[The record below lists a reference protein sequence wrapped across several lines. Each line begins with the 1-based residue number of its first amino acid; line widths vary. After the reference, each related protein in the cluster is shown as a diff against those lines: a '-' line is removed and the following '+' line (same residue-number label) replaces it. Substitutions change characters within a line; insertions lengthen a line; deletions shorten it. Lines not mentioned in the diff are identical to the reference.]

1 MKKKIT
7 FKILSIFVLIFGICG
22 IGFVIL
28 AGKVNSMDEINEKIG
43 GAYLS
48 DIEELDSVNLNIA
61 YLQADIKDYFF
72 AADDAAKRAVRSDI
86 TSLMGNALSS
96 LQKLQDTAETERQLK
111 TIGLL
116 MEAFGAYTSAY
127 NEILADID
135 GGTITDVEGIE
146 SRIAE
151 ETHNITVRM
160 KSVDIL
166 NTTNMIRGQKEL
178 ERASTECH
186 MVMVIVVC
194 LLVLAFAGGMG
205 ITMITIAYP
214 TKKATNDLSE
224 IVDGMER
231 QEGDLTKRIKERTSD
246 EAGQLVQG
254 INRFIGTLQGII
266 RQIKIQSDSMIE
278 NVHNVNKQVGSAN
291 DSITDVSAAMEEL
304 AASMLDISNVA
315 DNINSKT
322 EEVTVAVEQIAGKA
336 DNGSGKAKEIQERAL
351 QFREEGAASKVNTGV
366 MAEEIRV
373 VLEKALEKSRDVE
386 RINGLTADILSIS
399 AQTNLLALNASIEAA
414 RAGEAGRGFA
424 VVADEIRKLADSSR
438 ETANNIQ
445 EISSQVTNSVNE
457 LADNA
462 NEMINFI
469 TDVVLP
475 DYDKLVMTGNQ
486 YSEDA
491 TSFEK
496 ILRDFNES
504 ANELNETMRNVKGLI
519 NNISVTISECSDGI
533 SMTAQ
538 SAGNL
543 KSSVAQIQGEIAKT
557 AQSADM
563 LIQEIDMFKHI

>member
-1 MKKKIT
+1 MKKRIT
-7 FKILSIFVLIFGICG
+7 LKILSIFILIFSICG
-22 IGFVIL
+22 IGFVVL
-28 AGKVNSMDEINEKIG
+28 ANKVNSMDEINEKIG

-72 AADDAAKRAVRSDI
+72 AAGDAAKQSVMSDI

-96 LQKLQDTAETERQLK
+96 LQRLQNTAETERQQK
-111 TIGLL
+111 TVGLL
-116 MEAFGAYTSAY
+116 MDAFGAYTTTY
-127 NEILADID
+127 NGILADID
-135 GGTITDVEGIE
+135 GGIITNVEEIE
-146 SRIAE
+146 SRITE
-151 ETHNITVRM
+151 VTQDITIRM

-178 ERASTECH
+178 DQASAECH
-186 MVMVIVVC
+186 MVMIIVVC

-214 TKKATNDLSE
+214 TKKATHDLSE
-224 IVDGMER
+224 IVDAMER

-266 RQIKIQSDSMIE
+266 RQIKTQSDSMIE
-278 NVHNVNKQVGSAN
+278 NVHNVNEQVGRAN
-291 DSITDVSAAMEEL
+291 DNITDVSAAMEEL

-315 DNINSKT
+315 DNINGKT
-322 EEVTVAVEQIAGKA
+322 EEITAAVEQIAGKA
-336 DNGSGKAKEIQERAL
+336 DNGSNKAKEIQERAL
-351 QFREEGAASKVNTGV
+351 QLREEGAASKVNTSV
-366 MAEEIRV
+366 MAEDIRV
-373 VLEKALEKSRDVE
+373 VLEKALQKSRDVE

-414 RAGEAGRGFA
+414 RAGAAGRGFA

-475 DYDKLVMTGNQ
+475 DYDKLVVTGNQ

-491 TSFEK
+491 TSFEN

-543 KSSVAQIQGEIAKT
+543 KSSVAQIQGEITKT

>member
-1 MKKKIT
+1 MKKRIT
-7 FKILSIFVLIFGICG
+7 LKILSIFILIFSICG
-22 IGFVIL
+22 IGFVVL
-28 AGKVNSMDEINEKIG
+28 ANKVSSMDEINEKIG

-72 AADDAAKRAVRSDI
+72 AADDAAKRAVMSDI

-96 LQKLQDTAETERQLK
+96 LQRLQDTAETERQQK

-116 MEAFGAYTSAY
+116 MDAFGAYTTIY
-127 NEILADID
+127 NGILADID
-135 GGTITDVEGIE
+135 SGTITDVEEIE
-146 SRIAE
+146 SHIAE
-151 ETHNITVRM
+151 VTKDITIRM

-178 ERASTECH
+178 EKASAECH
-186 MVMVIVVC
+186 IVMVIVVC

-214 TKKATNDLSE
+214 TKKATSDLSE

-231 QEGDLTKRIKERTSD
+231 QEGDLTRRIKERTSD

-254 INRFIGTLQGII
+254 INRFISTLQGII
-266 RQIKIQSDSMIE
+266 RQIKTQSDSMIE
-278 NVHNVNKQVGSAN
+278 NVHNVNEQVGRAN

-304 AASMLDISNVA
+304 AASMLDISSVA
-315 DNINSKT
+315 DNINDKT
-322 EEVTVAVEQIAGKA
+322 EEVTAAVEQIAGKA

-351 QFREEGAASKVNTGV
+351 QFREEGAASKVSTSV
-366 MAEEIRV
+366 MAEDIRV

-414 RAGEAGRGFA
+414 RAGAAGRGFA

-445 EISSQVTNSVNE
+445 EISSQVTTSVNE

-491 TSFEK
+491 TSFEN

>member
-1 MKKKIT
+1 MKKRIT
-7 FKILSIFVLIFGICG
+7 VKILSIFILIFVICG
-22 IGFVIL
+22 IGFVVL
-28 AGKVNSMDEINEKIG
+28 AGKVSSMDEINEKIG
-43 GAYLS
+43 GEYLS
-48 DIEELDSVNLNIA
+48 DIEELDSFNLNIA

-72 AADDAAKRAVRSDI
+72 AADDAAKQSVMSDI

-96 LQKLQDTAETERQLK
+96 LQKLQDTAETERQQK
-111 TIGLL
+111 TVGLL
-116 MEAFGAYTSAY
+116 MDAYGTYTTTY
-127 NEILADID
+127 NEILAEVD
-135 GGTITDVEGIE
+135 GGRITDVDEME

-151 ETHNITVRM
+151 VTQNITIRM
-160 KSVDIL
+160 KSVHIL

-178 ERASTECH
+178 EQASTECH

-214 TKKATNDLSE
+214 AKKATNDLSE
-224 IVDGMER
+224 IVDAMER
-231 QEGDLTKRIKERTSD
+231 QEGNLTLRIKERTRD
-246 EAGQLVQG
+246 EVGQLVQG

-278 NVHNVNKQVGSAN
+278 NVHNVNEQVGNAN
-291 DSITDVSAAMEEL
+291 SSITDVSAAMKEL
-304 AASMLDISNVA
+304 AASMTNISNVA
-315 DNINSKT
+315 DNINSKA
-322 EEVTVAVEQIAGKA
+322 EEVTAAVEQIAGKA
-336 DNGSGKAKEIQERAL
+336 GRGSGMAKEIQERAQ
-351 QFREEGAASKVNTGV
+351 QFREEGSASKANTSV

-386 RINGLTADILSIS
+386 RINGLTAEILSIS
-399 AQTNLLALNASIEAA
+399 GQTNLLALNASIEAA

-438 ETANNIQ
+438 DTANNIQ
-445 EISSQVTNSVNE
+445 EISLQVTNSVNE

-462 NEMINFI
+462 NRMIDFI

-491 TSFEK
+491 TSFEN
-496 ILRDFNES
+496 ILRDFNEN
-504 ANELNETMRNVKGLI
+504 ANELNETMRNVKDLI
-519 NNISVTISECSDGI
+519 NDISVTISESSDGI

-538 SAGNL
+538 SASDL
-543 KSSVAQIQGEIAKT
+543 TSSVAQIQKEITKT